1 MALSQQ
7 GWLRRRI
14 ISPII
19 EQLKQGNNPDQIALS
34 LAVGITLACFPV
46 IGVTTLFCLMAGV
59 IFKLNHPTLQLANHS
74 SALLQLALIIPFC
87 RLGERLLGA
96 TGAAQ
101 SPVILALF
109 KSDFAAAARTYC
121 LAGLRGAAAW
131 CLVAPFFG
139 YLLYKMLRP
148 VMQRLSRL
156 KPRAANSRLQ
166 AADE

>member
-109 KSDFAAAARTYC
+109 KSDLRRPPGLIAWQDCAAR
-121 LAGLRGAAAW
+121 RPGAS
-131 CLVAPFFG
+131 
-139 YLLYKMLRP
+139 LRP
-148 VMQRLSRL
+148 SLGICFIRC
-156 KPRAANSRLQ
+156 
-166 AADE
+166 